1 MLFQIRGQNT
11 TALGPNLDTLLK
23 TYRNRAAPL
32 HSYIIRSHLSPVVAQ
47 MNTCDNLSMVAQRL
61 KRLPAMQ
68 EPWVR
73 SLGQEDL
80 LEKEMATHSSILT
93 WRIPWRGGAGGLQFT
108 GLQRVGHD

>member
-47 MNTCDNLSMVAQRL
+47 MNTKHGGSEVKASACNAGALGSIPGSGRPPGEGNGNPLQYSYLENPMEGG
-61 KRLPAMQ
+61 
-68 EPWVR
+68 EP
-73 SLGQEDL
+73 
-80 LEKEMATHSSILT
+80 
-93 WRIPWRGGAGGLQFT
+93 GGLQFT
-108 GLQRVGHD
+108 GWQRVGHD